1 MVVVTGGRNCG
12 KTARLMKEVE
22 RLKRKGVH
30 VVLVS
35 SKDKPQELSGISR
48 VQGYCLQAAEAE
60 ILY

>member
-1 MVVVTGGRNCG
+1 MVIATGGRNCG
-12 KTARLMKEVE
+12 KTERLMKEVE

-35 SKDKPQELSGISR
+35 SKDKPQQLRGNSR
-48 VQGYCLQAAEAE
+48 MPGYCLQAAEAE